1 MDQDGSQLSP
11 LAVEDHGSVQMWRM
25 QLAPVNA
32 INAQLLDALE
42 AALDAAGADDSVA
55 AITLT
60 SGLSVFSAG
69 ADATWMAASSSVSA
83 PRGFLK
89 SSTGRWIGFV

>member
-1 MDQDGSQLSP
+1 MDQDGSPLSP

-32 INAQLLDALE
+32 INAQMLDAFE
-42 AALDAAGADDSVA
+42 AALDAAGANDSVA

-60 SGLSVFSAG
+60 SGLRVFSGG
-69 ADATWMAASSSVSA
+69 ADATWMAAAASVLA
-83 PRGFLK
+83 CRGFWRT
-89 SSTGRWIGFV
+89 ST